1 MGPNSVGELLAERHD
16 LFVKADAVL
25 QKAKQTG
32 VDLRGDDSITFE
44 GCIASMRA
52 IDAKLDRIEKV
63 GAPFE
68 RERGFPAYTQPSHS
82 APPVGMDNGPKENR
96 LTSFPDS
103 GRFVMTGRVGGG
115 ISASLQEGSDLSVA
129 VPPYEL
135 ESFRVIAPQL
145 MPFELAG
152 ATVFTSDSFGVR
164 QEKVPFILPNA
175 AAPAVFAEGA
185 GPSTVQDCVVKGIT
199 LTPAKYAPLTKI
211 SEESDADIIG
221 VGAAIVQEGISRV
234 YTATEAAAT
243 AALKTSLT
251 AASATVALG
260 TDNLKS
266 LLNLEAAIPQAFANP
281 SNALMLSRASLSRLR
296 NTRDGQSRPIFDPIN
311 KTMLGYRCVLNDAL
325 DVTGHHYIVF
335 GNWGA
340 GAFVSYSQF
349 LILRLMEAYRE
360 SGQIGIRFARRMAS
374 AFFSDASTGATQPL
388 YMQDLG
394 A

>member
-1 MGPNSVGELLAERHD
+1 MTDVRELLATRHD
-16 LFVKADAVL
+16 LFVKADGVV
-25 QKAKQTG
+25 QKAKRSGIDLSADDKVT
-32 VDLRGDDSITFE
+32 VD
-44 GCIASMRA
+44 GCIAGMRE
-52 IDAKLDRIEKV
+52 IDAKLDACEKA

-68 RERGFPAYTQPSHS
+68 RERGFPTLAQPSSS
-82 APPVGMDNGPKENR
+82 APPVGVDNTPKDR
-96 LTSFPDS
+96 LSAFPDS
-103 GRFVMTGRVGGG
+103 GRFVMTGRIDGG

-164 QEKVPFILPNA
+164 VEKVPFILPNVT
-175 AAPAVFAEGA
+175 APAVFAEGA
-185 GPSTVQDCVVKGIT
+185 GPSTAQDCVVKGIS
-199 LTPAKYAPLTKI
+199 LTPSKYAFLTKI
-211 SEESDADIIG
+211 SEEADVDIIG
-221 VGAAIVQEGISRV
+221 VGAAIVQEGLARV

-260 TDNLKS
+260 TDNLNS

-311 KTMLGYRCVLNDAL
+311 KTMLGYKCVLNDAL
-325 DVTGHHYIVF
+325 DVTSHHYIVF

-340 GAFVSYSQF
+340 GAFISYSQF
-349 LILRLMEAYRE
+349 LILRLLEAYRE

-388 YMQDLG
+388 YLMDLG